1 MHMTRLW
8 MTGCMA
14 LVLLAAGRWL
24 PREAAEETAS
34 GERSRPSLSTR
45 YGLNETV
52 SRIEKLAKQR
62 GLVVLAKA
70 PARAGVEMAAAPHAA
85 RHEALSDARHAAP
98 SSDAAGQQALAD
110 ARVLVLGDADGR
122 TAAWQVEGQTVP
134 VLPWQVVV
142 RQRPDGG
149 TDVWL
154 PSAEA
159 LPPVADAAGDA
170 LRQMQNLPQA
180 VSDALV

>member
-24 PREAAEETAS
+24 PREAPEETAS
-34 GERSRPSLSTR
+34 GERNRPSLSTR
-45 YGLNETV
+45 HGLNETV
-52 SRIEKLAKQR
+52 SRIERLARQR
-62 GLVVLAKA
+62 GLVVMAQA
-70 PARAGVEMAAAPHAA
+70 PAQATAATPASPPAALPAGAMRPQ
-85 RHEALSDARHAAP
+85 
-98 SSDAAGQQALAD
+98 GLAD

-122 TAAWQVEGQTVP
+122 TAAMQVEGQSVP
-134 VLPWQVVV
+134 VLPWQVMV

-154 PSAEA
+154 PAEDA
-159 LPPVADAAGDA
+159 FPPVADVASDT
-170 LRQMQNLPQA
+170 LRQLRSLPQA

>member
-24 PREAAEETAS
+24 PREAPEETAS
-34 GERSRPSLSTR
+34 GERNRPSLSTR
-45 YGLNETV
+45 HGLNETV
-52 SRIEKLAKQR
+52 SRIEKLARQR
-62 GLVVLAKA
+62 GLVVLARA
-70 PARAGVEMAAAPHAA
+70 PAQAAGVAAVASRQASRADLNVAAMPSQAPT
-85 RHEALSDARHAAP
+85 
-98 SSDAAGQQALAD
+98 D

-122 TAAWQVEGQTVP
+122 TAAWQPAGQAVP

-154 PSAEA
+154 PAADA

-170 LRQMQNLPQA
+170 LQQIQALPQA

>member
-24 PREAAEETAS
+24 PRDAAEEAAS

-52 SRIEKLAKQR
+52 SRIERLAKQR
-62 GLVVLAKA
+62 GLVVLARA
-70 PARAGVEMAAAPHAA
+70 PAKS
-85 RHEALSDARHAAP
+85 ALASTP
-98 SSDAAGQQALAD
+98 SSADNATQASDGPQQVLAD

-122 TAAWQVEGQTVP
+122 TAALQVEGQAVP
-134 VLPWQVVV
+134 VLPWQVMV
-142 RQRPDGG
+142 RQRADGG

-154 PSAEA
+154 PADDA
-159 LPPVADAAGDA
+159 FPPVADATGDT
-170 LRQMQNLPQA
+170 LRQLHTLPQA
-180 VSDALV
+180 VTDALA

>member
-24 PREAAEETAS
+24 PREAPEETAS
-34 GERSRPSLSTR
+34 GERNRPSLSTR
-45 YGLNETV
+45 HGLDETL
-52 SRIEKLAKQR
+52 SRIERLARQH
-62 GLVVLAKA
+62 GLLVLARP
-70 PARAGVEMAAAPHAA
+70 PAR
-85 RHEALSDARHAAP
+85 SDA
-98 SSDAAGQQALAD
+98 Q
-110 ARVLVLGDADGR
+110 VLVLGDADGR
-122 TAAWQVEGQTVP
+122 TAALQVEGQSVP
-134 VLPWQVVV
+134 VLPWQVMV

-154 PSAEA
+154 PAEDA
-159 LPPVADAAGDA
+159 LPPVADVASDT
-170 LRQMQNLPQA
+170 LRQLRSLPQA